1 MRIMAHITGPYPGF
15 TELNRIKR
23 LEVFFSPWV
32 CTQTLYAL
40 TSVIIFSLLFS
51 MHFLRGWQREF
62 VKKIKSFL
70 VGDYLFYSRDLNV

>member
-32 CTQTLYAL
+32 RTQTLYTL
-40 TSVIIFSLLFS
+40 TSEFIFSLLFLCIS
-51 MHFLRGWQREF
+51 LGAGKENLL
-62 VKKIKSFL
+62 KK
-70 VGDYLFYSRDLNV
+70 SRAS

>member
-32 CTQTLYAL
+32 CTLTLYTL
-40 TSVIIFSLLFS
+40 TSVFIFSLLFS
-51 MHFLRGWQREF
+51 MHFLR
-62 VKKIKSFL
+62 KKIKSSL
-70 VGDYLFYSRDLNV
+70 VGDYFFYSRDLNV

>member
-32 CTQTLYAL
+32 RTQTLYTL
-40 TSVIIFSLLFS
+40 TAEFIFSLLFS

-62 VKKIKSFL
+62 VKKNQELLSW
-70 VGDYLFYSRDLNV
+70 